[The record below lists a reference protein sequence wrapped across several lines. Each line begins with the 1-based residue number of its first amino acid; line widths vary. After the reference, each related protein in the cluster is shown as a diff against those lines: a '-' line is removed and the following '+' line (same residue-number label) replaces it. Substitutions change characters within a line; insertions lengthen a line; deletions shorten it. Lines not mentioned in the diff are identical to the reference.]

1 MWSNDVP
8 QAVRTTQWGP
18 DSLLNK
24 KQITVQIESITPLY
38 KFSDLYVSKFQG
50 KKMRKSS
57 GSVSDFYCH

>member
-1 MWSNDVP
+1 MGSNDVP

-38 KFSDLYVSKFQG
+38 KFSDLYVSKLVIDVQRT
-50 KKMRKSS
+50 MAHR
-57 GSVSDFYCH
+57 

>member
-38 KFSDLYVSKFQG
+38 KFSDLYVSKLVIDVQRT
-50 KKMRKSS
+50 MAHR
-57 GSVSDFYCH
+57 